1 MKRKLLIAGA
11 AVFAVL
17 FVCSG
22 IMLYRQY
29 VDEKKSE
36 DAFSNL
42 ATLVEPEPEP
52 TPAPPEENTESIDT
66 KESAAENAFD
76 KYARAYGKNTDMIGW
91 ITIDDTRIN
100 YPVMQSKD
108 RPDYYLKHNF
118 EKQYSDYGVPY
129 ISESCDVDVS
139 DNTIVY
145 GHHMNNGS
153 MFSDLCKYTS
163 EDFYKQHKRI
173 RFDTLGGYGTYEIVA
188 VFITVAYSSSGFA
201 YDRFV
206 IADKESDFNAYIEK
220 CKALSLYNTGVN
232 AAYGDK
238 LLTLSTC
245 EYSQADGRMVIVAKK
260 VVE

>member
-1 MKRKLLIAGA
+1 MKQKLLIAGA
-11 AVFAVL
+11 AVFAAL

-22 IMLYRQY
+22 IMLYQQY
-29 VDEKKSE
+29 TDGRKTE
-36 DAFSNL
+36 DTFANL
-42 ATLVEPEPEP
+42 AAIVDVEPVA
-52 TPAPPEENTESIDT
+52 TPIPPAGITE
-66 KESAAENAFD
+66 ESAKSTAQNAFD
-76 KYARAYGKNTDMIGW
+76 HYARAYGKNTDMIGW

-118 EKQYSDYGVPY
+118 DKQYSAYGVPY
-129 ISESCDVDVS
+129 ISESCDADVS

-163 EDFYKQHKRI
+163 ENFYKKHKTI
-173 RFDTLGGYGTYEIVA
+173 RFDTLGGYGTYEIIA
-188 VFITVAYSSSGFA
+188 AFKTVAYSSSGFV

-206 IADKESDFNAYIEK
+206 MANEESDFNTYIQK
-220 CKALSLYNTGVN
+220 CKELSLYNTGVN
-232 AAYGDK
+232 AVYGDK

-245 EYSQADGRMVIVAKK
+245 EYSQTNGRMVVIAKK
-260 VVE
+260 VGE